1 MRNKLKVNL
10 TRMEN
15 TKYNYDKNCFLSAGI
30 FVSEV
35 ELQKV
40 AGKLKMFDEIAARL
54 KISQARS
61 EGRIVQLERDLETVQ
76 LENVQFRKQI
86 NNLNKMIN
94 VFNLM

>member
-1 MRNKLKVNL
+1 M
-10 TRMEN
+10 
-15 TKYNYDKNCFLSAGI
+15 
-30 FVSEV
+30 
-35 ELQKV
+35 

-54 KISQARS
+54 KSSQARS

-94 VFNLM
+94 VFDLM

>member
-1 MRNKLKVNL
+1 
-10 TRMEN
+10 MEN
-15 TKYNYDKNCFLSAGI
+15 TKYNNDKNCFLPSGI
-30 FVSEV
+30 FVSEA

-54 KISQARS
+54 KSSQARS

-86 NNLNKMIN
+86 NDLNKMIN
-94 VFNLM
+94 VFHLM

>member
-1 MRNKLKVNL
+1 
-10 TRMEN
+10 
-15 TKYNYDKNCFLSAGI
+15 
-30 FVSEV
+30 
-35 ELQKV
+35 
-40 AGKLKMFDEIAARL
+40 MFDEIAARL

-94 VFNLM
+94 VFDLM

>member
-1 MRNKLKVNL
+1 MRNKLKVNI
-10 TRMEN
+10 TMMEN
-15 TKYNYDKNCFLSAGI
+15 TKYSYDKNCFLSAGI
-30 FVSEV
+30 FVSEA

-54 KISQARS
+54 KSSQARS

-76 LENVQFRKQI
+76 LENVQSRKQI

-94 VFNLM
+94 VFDLM